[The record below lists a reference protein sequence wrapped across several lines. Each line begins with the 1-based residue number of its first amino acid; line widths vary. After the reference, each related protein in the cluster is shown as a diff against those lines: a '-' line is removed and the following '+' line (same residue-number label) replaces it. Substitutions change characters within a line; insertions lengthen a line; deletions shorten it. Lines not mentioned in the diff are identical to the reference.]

1 MILSTLQN
9 MKSYPYDLNLDLH
22 LSKYLLDLFSDHIQ
36 FSCKL
41 QRTPE
46 NNLTINKLFFELLKK
61 NNQLPLTFQ
70 FTKKNYQM
78 SSFSDL
84 FYFIQHDFYTSMI
97 TEFET
102 IEQQMNQELNIL
114 DSFTLPN
121 QTIGSR
127 HIPEKERIELFTKYF
142 PQETLQDNQW
152 VKTGENNE
160 DMIQLIH
167 QTILQKYNIQD
178 HAENIKQY
186 QSIVANFLSSMEQL
200 YKQLIHITIYLYNIQ
215 GT

>member
-1 MILSTLQN
+1 
-9 MKSYPYDLNLDLH
+9 
-22 LSKYLLDLFSDHIQ
+22 
-36 FSCKL
+36 
-41 QRTPE
+41 
-46 NNLTINKLFFELLKK
+46 
-61 NNQLPLTFQ
+61 
-70 FTKKNYQM
+70 
-78 SSFSDL
+78 
-84 FYFIQHDFYTSMI
+84 MI

-121 QTIGSR
+121 QAIGSR
-127 HIPEKERIELFTKYF
+127 HIPDKERIEIFTKYF

-152 VKTGENNE
+152 VQTGENNE
-160 DMIQLIH
+160 DMIKLIH
-167 QTILQKYNIQD
+167 QAILQKYNIQD

-186 QSIVANFLSSMEQL
+186 QSIVANFLSSLEQI